1 MDEFKLNCKLVTDYF
16 ITAHP
21 TANEFYGQI
30 NLGGPDHRYWAPA
43 EVIELLTGPNRQ
55 SFKIDL
61 NCKGA
66 DLATETATAMTSS
79 AVTFQT
85 LTPTYSSELLI
96 HTRKLYNLALASTGT
111 DGKEN
116 GYVNCI
122 TNAQTFYNSNF
133 GLYWDEMA

>member
-85 LTPTYSSELLI
+85 LTPLI
-96 HTRKLYNLALASTGT
+96 QVSFLSILASF
-111 DGKEN
+111 
-116 GYVNCI
+116 I
-122 TNAQTFYNSNF
+122 IWRLPLLAQ
-133 GLYWDEMA
+133 MAKRMAT